1 MQKVNKANSSTNIFW
16 KFFLFSVMAAKVNFN
31 DGIIT
36 TELLNHKKKKK
47 KSMNIM
53 INTKQGHLQI
63 SLLILSKFN
72 QIN

>member
-36 TELLNHKKKKK
+36 TELLNQKKKKK
-47 KSMNIM
+47 KMHEHNDQHMTGSSANFASNI
-53 INTKQGHLQI
+53 KQI
-63 SLLILSKFN
+63 
-72 QIN
+72 